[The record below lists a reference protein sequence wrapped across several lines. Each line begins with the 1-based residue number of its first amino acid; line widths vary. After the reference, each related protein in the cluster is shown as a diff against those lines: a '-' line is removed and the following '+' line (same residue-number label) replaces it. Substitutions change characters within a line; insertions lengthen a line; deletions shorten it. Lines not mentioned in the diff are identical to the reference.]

1 MSMNPEKHF
10 FNSPDLDSYRVM
22 LYLHSGS
29 RNPQYDYE
37 RRLHAEMKEVEASGG
52 QIDFSENIP

>member
-29 RNPQYDYE
+29 RNPQNDYE
-37 RRLHAEMKEVEASGG
+37 RRLHAEMKEVEA
-52 QIDFSENIP
+52 